1 MYRRVFGRLAGR
13 LVNSCPM
20 TDTAL
25 GNFVSAR
32 GRGGLHRAGLS
43 RMAARRWSRNTMTVD
58 LVAVVPRNS
67 RGRGVRRYY
76 DAQSEC
82 AFFVSE
88 PDVQPELWRRY
99 LHGAREVYRRFGVE
113 QALEY
118 ESVADGA
125 SSSLFFVALDAG
137 GEMVAGVRM
146 QGPYTD
152 VRQAHALV
160 EWAGQPGADDLRR
173 MIADRIPQGVV
184 EAKGA
189 WVARDAANRGEL
201 SAAISRTVLH
211 GARLLGARYGFATVA
226 SFTVARH
233 EACGAVAA
241 ENIRAVPY
249 PDERY
254 RTVPLWWDTRSH
266 AAIAEESQRL
276 LTQREQNELGL
287 PAERSSDLRC
297 GIGRPTESRRG
308 HGR

>member
-1 MYRRVFGRLAGR
+1 
-13 LVNSCPM
+13 
-20 TDTAL
+20 
-25 GNFVSAR
+25 
-32 GRGGLHRAGLS
+32 
-43 RMAARRWSRNTMTVD
+43 MTVD
-58 LVAVVPRNS
+58 LIAVVPRNS

-88 PDVQPELWRRY
+88 PGAQPELWDRY
-99 LHGAREVYRRFGVE
+99 LHGARDVYRRFGVE
-113 QALEY
+113 HALEY
-118 ESVADGA
+118 ETVADGA
-125 SSSLFFVALDAG
+125 SSSLFFAALDADG
-137 GEMVAGVRM
+137 GMVAGVRM

-152 VRQAHALV
+152 PRQAHALV
-160 EWAGQPGADDLRR
+160 EWAGQPGADDLRQ
-173 MIADRIPQGVV
+173 MIADRIPQGVI

-241 ENIRAVPY
+241 EHIPAVPY

-254 RTVPLWWDTRSH
+254 RTVPLWWDTRGH
-266 AAIAEESQRL
+266 AASAEESQRS
-276 LTQREQNELGL
+276 LTQREQHALGL
-287 PAERSSDLRC
+287 PTVRPPDMRC
-297 GIGRPTESRRG
+297 GIGRTTEGRRG